1 MAKGILSSLPRISL
15 EAHRPAIAAPEE
27 RGNSVDLATIGESV
41 VRVLSVVRV
50 FLKDDV
56 RLGLYNAMGR
66 FVNSDRE
73 AVITESWK
81 RTLSAI
87 PTLIGRIAYLS
98 SLRNVNSGSYEH
110 FGLAQRIGADEV
122 DRILRRSHMSVFQE
136 WLCFGLERQKE
147 ELEEYFSGLEGDKR
161 EIIANWSTLEP
172 WNNWVP
178 GESRDV
184 ERKLFNAD
192 LAVVLELVRVEYGV
206 SSRDPDS

>member
-1 MAKGILSSLPRISL
+1 M
-15 EAHRPAIAAPEE
+15 H
-27 RGNSVDLATIGESV
+27 
-41 VRVLSVVRV
+41 V
-50 FLKDDV
+50 FLEGDMC
-56 RLGLYNAMGR
+56 LGVVQCGGTL
-66 FVNSDRE
+66 VNSDRE
-73 AVITESWK
+73 VVIAESWK

-87 PTLIGRIAYLS
+87 PTSIGRIAYLS

-136 WLCFGLERQKE
+136 WLCFTLERQKE
-147 ELEEYFSGLEGDKR
+147 ELEEYFSGLKGDKR
-161 EIIANWSTLEP
+161 EIIASWSTLEP
-172 WNNWVP
+172 WYTWVP